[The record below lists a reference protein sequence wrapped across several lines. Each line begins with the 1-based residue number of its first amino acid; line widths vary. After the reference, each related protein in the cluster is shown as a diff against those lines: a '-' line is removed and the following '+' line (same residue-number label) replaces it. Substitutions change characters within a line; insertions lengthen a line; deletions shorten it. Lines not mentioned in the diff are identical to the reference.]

1 MPDLSHERHWRAAG
15 FARIAG
21 IDEAGRGPLAG
32 PVTAAAVVLP
42 DDYEH
47 PILNDSKQLG
57 EKRRDALYEEIT
69 RDPRIVWASARVEAD
84 EIDRI
89 NILRA
94 THLAM
99 ARAFEKLDPRPDLA
113 LIDGKP
119 VKSFPSEHR
128 AIVKGDS
135 LSLSIAAASI
145 IAKVE
150 RDRIMLAFAG
160 SYPGY
165 GFERHKGY
173 GTAAHLEA
181 LNRLGPC
188 PIHRRSFA
196 PVAQLELDLR

>member
-1 MPDLSHERHWRAAG
+1 MPDLEHENHWRTRG
-15 FARIAG
+15 FALVAG

-32 PVTAAAVVLP
+32 PVVAAAVVLP
-42 DDYEH
+42 DDYEDGG
-47 PILNDSKQLG
+47 LNDSKQLS
-57 EKRRDALYEEIT
+57 EKRRETLYDKLVSDSRVI
-69 RDPRIVWASARVEAD
+69 WASARVEAG

-99 ARAFEKLDPRPDLA
+99 RLAFEQLSPRPDLA

-119 VKSFPSEHR
+119 VKDFSAEHR
-128 AIVKGDS
+128 ALVKGDS

-150 RDRIMLAFAG
+150 RDRFMLDAANRF
-160 SYPGY
+160 PGY

-181 LNRLGPC
+181 LRRLGPC
-188 PIHRRSFA
+188 PLHRASFA
-196 PVAQLELDLR
+196 PVAQLELDFR